1 MSLGNS
7 GSDGVGGVAEVADAN
22 AAAAARGRKSKKMAT
37 VWVMSAEEAVEWV
50 TNECIANVA
59 AELELAILQYGWNN
73 DDAL

>member
-50 TNECIANVA
+50 TNECIAKVA